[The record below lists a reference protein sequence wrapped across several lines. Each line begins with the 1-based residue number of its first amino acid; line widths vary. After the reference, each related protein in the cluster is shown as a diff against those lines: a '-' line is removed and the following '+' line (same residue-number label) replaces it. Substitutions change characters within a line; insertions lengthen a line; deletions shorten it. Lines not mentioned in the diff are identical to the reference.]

1 MKLLRCTLLLTLL
14 SPAALSG
21 QVRYSASLDFMG
33 GTKLATDHIFQDITV
48 SQKVAPTVVLG
59 ASLPVSARE
68 RFGVE
73 LGLGF
78 GGTRIRESGAPP
90 TTIGPAFRTL
100 SLTGGVEGPI
110 FRQLRY
116 RVGAGILKYLPDK
129 EDFFRR
135 GGPTLLLLTG
145 GANYHFPLKTGLD
158 LVARLRYDY
167 QRFSSDEF
175 AANGFSRTQDVHRF
189 GGGLGIE
196 FRLP

>member
-1 MKLLRCTLLLTLL
+1 MRILRRTLVLALLC
-14 SPAALSG
+14 PAALAG
-21 QVRYSASLDFMG
+21 QIRYSASLDFMG
-33 GTKLATDHIFQDITV
+33 GTKLSTDRIFQDITV
-48 SQKVAPTVVLG
+48 NQKLAPTVVLG

-78 GGTRIRESGAPP
+78 GGTNIKESGFP
-90 TTIGPAFRTL
+90 TTSGPSYRTL

-110 FRQLRY
+110 FHRLRY
-116 RVGAGILKYLPDK
+116 RAGAGILKYLPDK
-129 EDFFRR
+129 QDFFRT

-145 GANYHFPLKTGLD
+145 GASYTIPLKGDLA

-175 AANGFSRTQDVHRF
+175 AANGFTRTQDVHRL

-196 FRLP
+196 FQLP

>member
-1 MKLLRCTLLLTLL
+1 MRILRCTLVFALLG
-14 SPAALSG
+14 PAALAG
-21 QVRYSASLDFMG
+21 QIRYSASLDFMG
-33 GTKLATDHIFQDITV
+33 GTKLSTDRIFQDITV
-48 SQKVAPTVVLG
+48 NQKLAPTVVLG

-78 GGTRIRESGAPP
+78 GGTRIKEPGFP
-90 TTIGPAFRTL
+90 TTSGPSYRTL

-110 FRQLRY
+110 FRRLRY
-116 RVGAGILKYLPDK
+116 RAGAGILKYLPDK
-129 EDFFRR
+129 RDFFRT

-145 GANYHFPLKTGLD
+145 GASYHIPLKGDLA
-158 LVARLRYDY
+158 LVARIRYDY

-175 AANGFSRTQDVHRF
+175 AANGFTRTQDVHRL

-196 FRLP
+196 FQLP

>member
-1 MKLLRCTLLLTLL
+1 MLRQTLFVALLC
-14 SPAALSG
+14 PAALTG
-21 QVRYSASLDFMG
+21 QIRYSASLDIMG

-48 SQKVAPTVVLG
+48 SQKLAPTVVLS

-68 RFGVE
+68 RFGLE

-78 GGTRIRESGAPP
+78 GGTEIKESGFP
-90 TTIGPAFRTL
+90 TTTGPAYRTL

-110 FRQLRY
+110 FQRLRY

-129 EDFFRR
+129 EGFFRS
-135 GGPTLLLLTG
+135 GGPTLLLLSG
-145 GANYHFPLKTGLD
+145 GASYAFPLKGGLG

-175 AANGFSRTQDVHRF
+175 TANGFSRTQDVHRL

-196 FRLP
+196 YQHP